1 MNITK
6 DKVVSF
12 TFHLKDEEN
21 NIIDKRAEPTHYLH
35 GYQHILPLI
44 EQGLEG
50 KTVGDKVKIPIP
62 PEQAYG
68 MPEEKL
74 IRTLPANQFPSVENL
89 QVGMKVYPNDKHHL
103 VMKIIKIEGEHI
115 TVDANHPLAGQTLNF
130 EVTVLNVRDA
140 TQDEIQSQKVTVQN

>member
-1 MNITK
+1 MNIAK

-12 TFHLKDEEN
+12 NFYLKDEEN

-50 KTVGDKVKIPIP
+50 KASGDKVIIPIP

-74 IRTLPANQFPSVENL
+74 IRTLPASQFPAAGNL
-89 QVGMKVYPNDKHHL
+89 EVGMKVYPNDKQHL
-103 VMKIIKIEGEHI
+103 MMKIIKIEGDNI

-130 EVTVLNVRDA
+130 EVSILNVRDA
-140 TQDEIQSQKVTVQN
+140 TQEEIASQKINA